1 MENTKVNTGSVT
13 YKSDKL
19 MNQGFKRTPEQCKVK
34 TSSVARDNSN
44 VSRGEGAG
52 DGSPQKLG
60 TVFNYD
66 GNNFNLVQCISL
78 KYQP

>member
-52 DGSPQKLG
+52 DGSPPRSWAQFSITMAITL
-60 TVFNYD
+60 
-66 GNNFNLVQCISL
+66 I
-78 KYQP
+78 